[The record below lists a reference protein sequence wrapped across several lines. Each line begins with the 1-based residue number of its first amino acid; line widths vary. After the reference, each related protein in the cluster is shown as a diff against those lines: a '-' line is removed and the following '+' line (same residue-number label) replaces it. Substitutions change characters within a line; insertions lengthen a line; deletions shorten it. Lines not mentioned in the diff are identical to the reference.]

1 MIITPWHY
9 NIITNMPLPD
19 FITPQDFAE
28 FTNAKFGVNDN
39 RITANIP
46 AASEA
51 IRKYCGWH
59 VAPNLVC
66 ETVYNICDLRDAFVG
81 NDLVVQLP
89 ATFVTGVEKILLDAK
104 LNEGVYEGETA
115 DDFDLDTSC
124 GLLRIY
130 DVGSRDRKSKI
141 FIRYSAGYSLEQ
153 VHTIKELVSNL
164 VTHALVNPYGVSS
177 EAAGGVSV
185 SYSAIW
191 ASAANSTTLTADS
204 RELLDAYKVKGV
216 Y

>member
-9 NIITNMPLPD
+9 NIITSSPLPD
-19 FITPQDFAE
+19 FITAQDFAE
-28 FTNAKFGVNDN
+28 FTNAKFGVTDN
-39 RITANIP
+39 RIKANIP

-66 ETVYNICDLRDAFVG
+66 ETIYNVSDLRDAFIG
-81 NDLVVQLP
+81 NDLAVQLP

-104 LNEGVYEGETA
+104 LNGTEYEGENA
-115 DDFDLDTSC
+115 EDFDLDTSC
-124 GLLRIY
+124 GLLKIY
-130 DVGSRDRKSKI
+130 DVGCRDRKSKI
-141 FIRYSAGYSLEQ
+141 FIRYSAGYSLDQ
-153 VHTIKELVSNL
+153 INTIKELVSNL
-164 VTHALVNPYGVSS
+164 VTHALVNSYGVSS

-191 ASAANSTTLTADS
+191 AGSANSTTLTADS
-204 RELLDAYKVKGV
+204 RELLDPYKVKGV